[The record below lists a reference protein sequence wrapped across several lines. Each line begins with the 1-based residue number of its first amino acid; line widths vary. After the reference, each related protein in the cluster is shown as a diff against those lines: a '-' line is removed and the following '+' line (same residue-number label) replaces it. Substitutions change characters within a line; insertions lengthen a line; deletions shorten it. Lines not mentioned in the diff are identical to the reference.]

1 MTAPDDAHHRF
12 EVDAF
17 RKEMLL
23 TGRDEIGLTLGFEGK
38 IAEFEARH
46 AREMAWAVPPRAAIQ
61 LPQEAEMPAT
71 LKVEYPKDLLKLV
84 GTELGPSEWMT
95 VDQAM
100 IDKFAQATGDHQWIH
115 VDVERAK
122 REMPG
127 GKTIAHGYLTLSLVP
142 RMAAGLLEVTKRSRG
157 INYGSNKIRFISPVQ
172 AGARIRVRQR
182 ITGAEEVSGNG
193 VRVSSEMTVEIEGHD
208 KPALVGEIIGVRY
221 A

>member
-1 MTAPDDAHHRF
+1 MT
-12 EVDAF
+12 
-17 RKEMLL
+17 
-23 TGRDEIGLTLGFEGK
+23 
-38 IAEFEARH
+38 
-46 AREMAWAVPPRAAIQ
+46 
-61 LPQEAEMPAT
+61 T

-84 GTELGPSEWMT
+84 GRELGPSEWVT

-100 IDKFAQATGDHQWIH
+100 IDKFADATGDHQWIH

-142 RMAAGLLEVTKRSRG
+142 RLASTLLEVTKRSRG

-172 AGARIRVRQR
+172 AGSRIRVRQR
-182 ITGAEEVSGNG
+182 ITGADEVPGNG
-193 VRVSSEMTVEIEGHD
+193 VRVSSEMTVEIEGQER
-208 KPALVGEIIGVRY
+208 PALVGEIIGIRY